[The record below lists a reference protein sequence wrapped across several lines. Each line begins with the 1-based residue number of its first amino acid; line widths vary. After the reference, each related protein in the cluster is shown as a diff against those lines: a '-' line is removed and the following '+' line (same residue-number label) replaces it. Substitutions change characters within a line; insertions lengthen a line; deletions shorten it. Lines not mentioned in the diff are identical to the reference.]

1 MKPNVVI
8 DEGRFKTTMLV
19 KTGTI
24 LLHPDWLLGV
34 AARDIQAGE
43 ILEYRIRGR
52 RMKACT
58 VQDIKV
64 GQDMF
69 WYGIL
74 PIGVAARNIPAGSII
89 DYKPNENTADVIA
102 TKERKNANPPQ
113 L

>member
-1 MKPNVVI
+1 MPTPPN
-8 DEGRFKTTMLV
+8 FKII
-19 KTGTI
+19 KI
-24 LLHPDWLLGV
+24 SSV
-34 AARDIQAGE
+34 AERDIQAGE

-89 DYKPNENTADVIA
+89 DYRPNENTTDVIT
-102 TKERKNANPPQ
+102 TKERKNANTP
-113 L
+113 